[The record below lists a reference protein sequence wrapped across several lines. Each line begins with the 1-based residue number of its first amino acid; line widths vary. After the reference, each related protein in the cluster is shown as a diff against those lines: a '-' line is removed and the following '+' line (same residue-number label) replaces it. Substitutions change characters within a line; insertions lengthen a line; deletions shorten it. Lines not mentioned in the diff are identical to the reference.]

1 MPAYEYPDILN
12 LFNSSK
18 ILFFPIS
25 IYFLCTFFYK
35 ASALGSVA
43 SSAMAKGNYYC
54 FIFQNQENFP
64 DSTMGFNKVAFFYR
78 KLNSDI

>member
-1 MPAYEYPDILN
+1 MY
-12 LFNSSK
+12 
-18 ILFFPIS
+18 
-25 IYFLCTFFYK
+25 FFYK

-64 DSTMGFNKVAFFYR
+64 DSTMGFNKEKKQAQDSESVTSKVGF
-78 KLNSDI
+78 LIL

>member
-1 MPAYEYPDILN
+1 MY
-12 LFNSSK
+12 
-18 ILFFPIS
+18 
-25 IYFLCTFFYK
+25 FFYK

-64 DSTMGFNKVAFFYR
+64 DSTMGFNKVAPFFTE
-78 KLNSDI
+78 N